1 MKILFLATVSLAI
14 AAPAWAGT
22 LELSSP
28 IEQGAL
34 VRGVTEPGA
43 HVSLDGHA
51 IRVAPDGHF
60 IFGFA
65 REAAAKASLD
75 VTFKDGTKEHR
86 DLAVAVHPY
95 DIQKIE
101 GLPPKV
107 VTPDPETIER
117 IKHDQAAVGAAHHV
131 DSSLMNFE
139 EPLQWPAVGRISGV
153 YGSQRIL
160 NGQPRAPHMGTDVA
174 VPIGTPVHAA
184 AGGTVSLAE
193 PDFVLDGGIVIVD
206 HGYGLSTLFMHMS
219 KIDVKPGDKVTS
231 GQVLG
236 LSGMTGRATGPHIH
250 WGVNWYGTALDPVL
264 AAVPQPTE

>member
-1 MKILFLATVSLAI
+1 MVLVLF
-14 AAPAWAGT
+14 AAPAFAGT

-43 HVSLDGHA
+43 RVALDGRA

-86 DLAVAVHPY
+86 DLSVAVHPY
-95 DIQKIE
+95 DIQRIE

-117 IKHDQAAVGAAHHV
+117 IQHDQAAVGAAHHV

-139 EPLQWPAVGRISGV
+139 EPLQWPATGKISGV

-160 NGQPRAPHMGTDVA
+160 NGQPRAPHMGTDLA
-174 VPIGTPVHAA
+174 VPTGTPVHSA
-184 AGGTVSLAE
+184 AGGKVSLAE

-206 HGYGLSTLFMHMS
+206 HGYGLSTLFMHLS
-219 KIDVKPGDKVTS
+219 KIEVKAGDTVAA
-231 GQVLG
+231 GQVIG
-236 LSGMTGRATGPHIH
+236 ESGMTGRATGPHIH
-250 WGVNWYGTALDPVL
+250 WGVSWYGMALDPVL
-264 AAVPQPTE
+264 AAVPQPKE